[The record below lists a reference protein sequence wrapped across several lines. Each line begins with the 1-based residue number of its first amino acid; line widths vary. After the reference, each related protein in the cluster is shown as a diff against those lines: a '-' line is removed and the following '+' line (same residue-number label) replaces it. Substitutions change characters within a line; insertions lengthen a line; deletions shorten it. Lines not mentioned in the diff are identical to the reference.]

1 MFFVTGFIAG
11 EVATGYIY
19 LLIFSWVY
27 MGETMSINI
36 SALGVNRVI
45 LAPFKSLK
53 WVMGAYLG
61 VGILSFIFAIVG
73 AIILSLAIFCKDTAP
88 TLYNYSLFLLV
99 INWIGFFVIGF
110 YLVRLFF
117 GGRIATIIK
126 QTTRTETMQEVESR
140 LFKRKFE
147 EFDVQKEGRVPRD
160 VMNQILEG
168 LGVFVPEDERD
179 QLAKTLDPED
189 SGFIAY
195 EVFLKWFKELSSEAD
210 DRRGG
215 GGGEDND
222 EDAQLFK

>member
-1 MFFVTGFIAG
+1 
-11 EVATGYIY
+11 
-19 LLIFSWVY
+19 
-27 MGETMSINI
+27 MGETMSLNI
-36 SALGVNRVI
+36 PALGINRVI
-45 LAPFKSLK
+45 LIPFKSLK
-53 WVMGAYLG
+53 WVMAAYLG

-73 AIILSLAIFCKDTAP
+73 AVILNLAIFCKSTAP

-99 INWIGFFVIGF
+99 INWIGFFVIGI

-147 EFDVQKEGRVPRD
+147 EFDEKKEGKVPRD
-160 VMNQILEG
+160 VMNKILEG

-189 SGFIAY
+189 TGLIEY
-195 EVFLKWFKELSSEAD
+195 EIFLKWFRELSSEAD

-215 GGGEDND
+215 GADDND